1 MYRRGDLSRI
11 TSPLNKVTVPSS
23 PRVVGIYYSIFS
35 LSFIQSCILC
45 SFYANFHHL
54 KNIDCGLIDDLIS
67 SYVNA
72 IDWNWV
78 SGGHFVIE
86 SKSDL
91 LRNLHNVLVSA
102 VLALC

>member
-1 MYRRGDLSRI
+1 M
-11 TSPLNKVTVPSS
+11 
-23 PRVVGIYYSIFS
+23 
-35 LSFIQSCILC
+35 
-45 SFYANFHHL
+45 

-102 VLALC
+102 VLALCWRCVGGAFAQWIGNELLFAAAGDVVDVVVVERGR